1 MNKVFFILLFPLN
14 IIAQKF
20 PSDMWHPGQLV
31 TKDSDTIKGNLKY
44 DFDNQSIQLDDGKTL
59 KAYNVNN
66 LYFFE
71 IFDETINDYR
81 QFYSLLY
88 EISYNYEVPILFEMV
103 IEGELSL
110 LLREKI
116 VAESVSNNYFPSYYS
131 YSMIPSY
138 QNNYS
143 YINKIKY
150 DYFFLSSNG
159 KIYKFSGKKRELF
172 QIMNKKSKEIKEYF
186 NAQKIN
192 LKKMI
197 DIVKVTNYYNKI

>member
-1 MNKVFFILLFPLN
+1 MNKVFFIILFPVN
-14 IIAQKF
+14 IIAQQF

-88 EISYNYEVPILFEMV
+88 EISYNYRVPVLFEMV

-131 YSMIPSY
+131 YSMIPRY

-150 DYFFLSSNG
+150 DYFFLNPKG

-172 QIMNKKSKEIKEYF
+172 QIMDKKSKEIKEYF
-186 NAQKIN
+186 NDKKIN
-192 LKKMI
+192 LKKMV

>member
-1 MNKVFFILLFPLN
+1 MNKVLFILLVPLN
-14 IIAQKF
+14 IIAQQF

-88 EISYNYEVPILFEMV
+88 EISYNYKVPILFEMV

-131 YSMIPSY
+131 YSMIPRY

-150 DYFFLSSNG
+150 DYFFLNTKG

-172 QIMNKKSKEIKEYF
+172 QIMDKKSKEIKEYF
-186 NAQKIN
+186 NDKKIN
-192 LKKMI
+192 LKKMV

>member
-1 MNKVFFILLFPLN
+1 
-14 IIAQKF
+14 
-20 PSDMWHPGQLV
+20 
-31 TKDSDTIKGNLKY
+31 
-44 DFDNQSIQLDDGKTL
+44 
-59 KAYNVNN
+59 
-66 LYFFE
+66 
-71 IFDETINDYR
+71 
-81 QFYSLLY
+81 
-88 EISYNYEVPILFEMV
+88 VPVLFEMV

-131 YSMIPSY
+131 YSMIPRY

-150 DYFFLSSNG
+150 DYFFLNPKG

-172 QIMNKKSKEIKEYF
+172 QIMDKKSKEIKEYF
-186 NAQKIN
+186 NDKKIN
-192 LKKMI
+192 LKKMV

>member
-1 MNKVFFILLFPLN
+1 MNKVLFILLVPLN
-14 IIAQKF
+14 IIAQQF

-31 TKDSDTIKGNLKY
+31 TKGGDTIKGDLKY

-59 KAYNVNN
+59 KDYNVNN

-88 EISYNYEVPILFEMV
+88 EISYNYRVPVLFEMV

-131 YSMIPSY
+131 YSMIPRY

-150 DYFFLSSNG
+150 DYFFLNPKG

-172 QIMNKKSKEIKEYF
+172 QIMDKKSKEIKEYF
-186 NAQKIN
+186 NDKKIN
-192 LKKMI
+192 LKKMV

>member
-1 MNKVFFILLFPLN
+1 ML
-14 IIAQKF
+14 AQQF

-31 TKDSDTIKGNLKY
+31 TKGGDTIKGDLKY

-88 EISYNYEVPILFEMV
+88 EISYNYRVPVLFEMV

-131 YSMIPSY
+131 YSMIPRY

-150 DYFFLSSNG
+150 DYFFLNPKG

-172 QIMNKKSKEIKEYF
+172 QIMDKKSKEIKEYF
-186 NAQKIN
+186 NDKKIN
-192 LKKMI
+192 LKKMV